1 MRTYRCG
8 AGPCPGPSI
17 VNRGL
22 GSRAERVRPDRI
34 DSRLRRAAWAATH
47 SLLIAWL
54 STVGAALAR
63 SATLEYQVKAAF
75 LLSFVTFTEWP
86 ATAFESPSSPL
97 RICVIGD
104 DPFDG
109 SLARTV
115 QAETVAGHPVVTQR
129 VENGEALT
137 HCHALFVPRT
147 ADARAAVERSGVGAP
162 LLTVGEADGSGRPGT
177 IINFAIDQGQV
188 RFDVNRTAA
197 EQRGLRLSS
206 KLLRI
211 ARRVK

>member
-1 MRTYRCG
+1 M
-8 AGPCPGPSI
+8 
-17 VNRGL
+17 
-22 GSRAERVRPDRI
+22 SRDLDSHMGWLRPAWVC
-34 DSRLRRAAWAATH
+34 SRLRHVAWAAAH

-54 STVGAALAR
+54 STAGTALAR

-86 ATAFESPSSPL
+86 ATAFESPSSSL
-97 RICVIGD
+97 RICVMGD

-115 QAETVAGHPVVTQR
+115 QGETVAGHPVVTHH
-129 VENGEALT
+129 VDGGDALT
-137 HCHALFVPRT
+137 DCHVLFVPRA
-147 ADARAAVERSGVGAP
+147 ADARAAIERSGAGAP
-162 LLTVGEADGSGRPGT
+162 LLTIGEADGPGRAGV

-188 RFDVNRTAA
+188 RFDVDRTAA
-197 EQRGLRLSS
+197 ERRGLRLSS

-211 ARRVK
+211 ARRVR